1 MTAGLLLATAAL
13 ALLINILITPIV
25 VRIGCRSVS
34 RWITVPVGD
43 AIQDL
48 PSRWRIASGATA
60 LLLWGSA
67 ASRAP
72 LIDRITTPNPSI
84 DGVLSIVLAI
94 LLVGLLAAFLTALV
108 RIDWLSQLLPDPI
121 TLAMI
126 TAGLLFHYLLN
137 PDYLTDAVLGAAIG
151 YGLLWAMAAAYK
163 KLRGLY
169 AMGRGDF
176 AMTAALGAWL
186 GWQLL
191 PLALSLA
198 CICGL
203 LMVLVQ
209 RRFWRSTPQPRQPQ
223 DLSRAA
229 FLNHEIPFGPAL
241 AVGFILAWIQ
251 IG

>member
-1 MTAGLLLATAAL
+1 MTAGPLLATAAL
-13 ALLINILITPIV
+13 ALLINILITPLV
-25 VRIGCRSVS
+25 LRIGCRSVS

-60 LLLWGSA
+60 LILWGSA

-72 LIDRITTPNPSI
+72 LFDRITSSNPSI
-84 DGVLSIVLAI
+84 DGVISIVIAI
-94 LLVGLLAAFLTALV
+94 LLVGLLAALLTALV
-108 RIDWLSQLLPDPI
+108 RIDWLSQLLPDPL

-126 TAGLLFHYLLN
+126 TSGLLFHYLLN
-137 PDYLTDAVLGAAIG
+137 PDYLIHAVLGAAIG

-163 KLRGLY
+163 KLRGLC

-191 PLALSLA
+191 PFALSLA
-198 CICGL
+198 CISGL
-203 LMVLVQ
+203 VMVLVQ
-209 RRFWRSTPQPRQPQ
+209 RQLWRLPPQHGQPE
-223 DLSRAA
+223 DLSRAS

-241 AVGFILAWIQ
+241 AVGFILAWVQ